1 MVPSL
6 VTLTMRGHLLDHL
19 QQLPLCTARQAGDAL
34 VGDEQQERTDVM
46 EALAIP
52 HRTTKVEALHGLG

>member
-6 VTLTMRGHLLDHL
+6 VTLTMGGHLLYHL

-34 VGDEQQERTDVM
+34 VGDKQQERTDVM

-52 HRTTKVEALHGLG
+52 HRTTKIEALHGLG